1 MKKENN
7 GEDLL
12 KKLDLVVDKMNK
24 IEERL
29 DSILK
34 FIEQFSKPTGV
45 VTKVNDK
52 QIKFTQGTEGSKI
65 MEKFN
70 EWMLRKDPKND
81 MSVFDVAEGDQDNF

>member
-12 KKLDLVVDKMNK
+12 KKLDLVINKMDR
-24 IEERL
+24 IEERM
-29 DSILK
+29 DSLLK

-45 VTKVNDK
+45 VTTVNDG
-52 QIKFTQGTEGSKI
+52 QIKFKYSTDSSKI

-70 EWMLRKDPKND
+70 DWMLRKDPKND
-81 MSVFDVAEGDQDNF
+81 MSVFDTAEGDQDNF

>member
-12 KKLDLVVDKMNK
+12 KKLDLVVNKMNK

-45 VTKVNDK
+45 VTTVNDK
-52 QIKFTQGTEGSKI
+52 QIKFTQGTEDSKI

-70 EWMLRKDPKND
+70 EWMLRKDRKND
-81 MSVFDVAEGDQDNF
+81 MNVFDGAEGDQDNF

>member
-12 KKLDLVVDKMNK
+12 KKLDLVINKMDR
-24 IEERL
+24 IEERM
-29 DSILK
+29 DSLLK

-45 VTKVNDK
+45 VTTVNDG
-52 QIKFTQGTEGSKI
+52 QIKFKHSTDSSKI

-70 EWMLRKDPKND
+70 DWMLRKDPKND
-81 MSVFDVAEGDQDNF
+81 MSVFDTAEGDQDNF